1 MSMLCHTIVHTV
13 WTRAEQYLTEKIMTG
28 VMSNAQMVKLNINQS
43 VSHLVELMLTI
54 TIIRLSFEF
63 VLKS

>member
-1 MSMLCHTIVHTV
+1 MSMLFHTIARTV

-54 TIIRLSFEF
+54 TIIRLSF
-63 VLKS
+63 